1 MPLKKLD
8 RRRQPQIA
16 IQSVRDALA
25 EIDWTVKEIAS
36 HCFLSPGGVT
46 VNESFGYELSI
57 PRSNENIKK
66 LWIGYL
72 NHRKAKPGI
81 YSAITPYLQ
90 DSLKVLKQGYYESPF
105 NDYLLIK
112 KLISKE
118 KIERLERNYGQVEIK
133 RIIKEIILQTY
144 PFTEKR

>member
-1 MPLKKLD
+1 MPLKKLE

-16 IQSVRDALA
+16 IQSVRQALA

-46 VNESFGYELSI
+46 VNESFGYELRI
-57 PRSNENIKK
+57 PRSNESIRK
-66 LWIGYL
+66 LWVGYL

-81 YSAITPYLQ
+81 YSALNPYLP
-90 DSLKVLKQGYYESPF
+90 DSLKILQQGYYESPF
-105 NDYLLIK
+105 SEYLLIK

-118 KIERLERNYGQVEIK
+118 KIDRLERNYGQVEIK
-133 RIIKEIILQTY
+133 RIIKGILLQTY
-144 PFTEKR
+144 PFTEK